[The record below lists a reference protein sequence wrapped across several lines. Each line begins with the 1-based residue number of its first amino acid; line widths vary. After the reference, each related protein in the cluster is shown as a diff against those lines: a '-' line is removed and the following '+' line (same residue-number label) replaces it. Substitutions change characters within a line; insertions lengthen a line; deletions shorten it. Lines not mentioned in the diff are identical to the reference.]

1 MLNKGIDTMTAA
13 LETVV
18 SKVEQLDQTAQT
30 RPAVFGSGSKDSKIE
45 EIEVAGSD
53 EQKGVLAVDRGKL
66 EKLKVVTSELLDIWL
81 FEGSRGL
88 RYLQES
94 TAYKLTDPYV
104 NYVETY
110 QSVKDKSLSLTKN
123 VASKIKELNQ
133 NVVLF
138 YDETTNFVG
147 LLLKVLSD
155 RQETLIAYV
164 RKTYSNVTIFVK
176 DNWLRLDFNADGVV
190 TMDDMR
196 TGLTQFYEFLKSF
209 DYIEATTRIKST
221 IYDEAKR
228 LVSSS
233 AAQSDKAEEIPITEV
248 ASNITEL
255 SSNEIRIEEEINE
268 VKQSLI
274 NLKIDETGGSEKLHA
289 HTELEP
295 TVDT

>member
-1 MLNKGIDTMTAA
+1 
-13 LETVV
+13 
-18 SKVEQLDQTAQT
+18 
-30 RPAVFGSGSKDSKIE
+30 
-45 EIEVAGSD
+45 
-53 EQKGVLAVDRGKL
+53 
-66 EKLKVVTSELLDIWL
+66 
-81 FEGSRGL
+81 
-88 RYLQES
+88 
-94 TAYKLTDPYV
+94 V

-164 RKTYSNVTIFVK
+164 RKTYSNVSIFVK

-233 AAQSDKAEEIPITEV
+233 AA
-248 ASNITEL
+248 
-255 SSNEIRIEEEINE
+255 
-268 VKQSLI
+268 
-274 NLKIDETGGSEKLHA
+274 
-289 HTELEP
+289 
-295 TVDT
+295 

>member
-1 MLNKGIDTMTAA
+1 M
-13 LETVV
+13 
-18 SKVEQLDQTAQT
+18 
-30 RPAVFGSGSKDSKIE
+30 FGSGSKDSKIE

-268 VKQSLI
+268 VK
-274 NLKIDETGGSEKLHA
+274 
-289 HTELEP
+289 
-295 TVDT
+295 

>member
-1 MLNKGIDTMTAA
+1 M
-13 LETVV
+13 
-18 SKVEQLDQTAQT
+18 
-30 RPAVFGSGSKDSKIE
+30 
-45 EIEVAGSD
+45 
-53 EQKGVLAVDRGKL
+53 
-66 EKLKVVTSELLDIWL
+66 
-81 FEGSRGL
+81 
-88 RYLQES
+88 
-94 TAYKLTDPYV
+94 

-164 RKTYSNVTIFVK
+164 RKTYSNVSIFVK

-196 TGLTQFYEFLKSF
+196 IGLTQFYEFLKSF

-228 LVSSS
+228 LVSS
-233 AAQSDKAEEIPITEV
+233 
-248 ASNITEL
+248 
-255 SSNEIRIEEEINE
+255 
-268 VKQSLI
+268 
-274 NLKIDETGGSEKLHA
+274 
-289 HTELEP
+289 
-295 TVDT
+295 

>member
-1 MLNKGIDTMTAA
+1 
-13 LETVV
+13 
-18 SKVEQLDQTAQT
+18 
-30 RPAVFGSGSKDSKIE
+30 
-45 EIEVAGSD
+45 
-53 EQKGVLAVDRGKL
+53 
-66 EKLKVVTSELLDIWL
+66 
-81 FEGSRGL
+81 
-88 RYLQES
+88 
-94 TAYKLTDPYV
+94 V

-164 RKTYSNVTIFVK
+164 RKTYSNVSIFVK

-196 TGLTQFYEFLKSF
+196 IGLTQFYEFLKSF

-228 LVSSS
+228 LVSS
-233 AAQSDKAEEIPITEV
+233 
-248 ASNITEL
+248 
-255 SSNEIRIEEEINE
+255 
-268 VKQSLI
+268 
-274 NLKIDETGGSEKLHA
+274 
-289 HTELEP
+289 
-295 TVDT
+295 

>member
-1 MLNKGIDTMTAA
+1 M
-13 LETVV
+13 
-18 SKVEQLDQTAQT
+18 
-30 RPAVFGSGSKDSKIE
+30 
-45 EIEVAGSD
+45 
-53 EQKGVLAVDRGKL
+53 
-66 EKLKVVTSELLDIWL
+66 
-81 FEGSRGL
+81 
-88 RYLQES
+88 
-94 TAYKLTDPYV
+94 
-104 NYVETY
+104 
-110 QSVKDKSLSLTKN
+110 
-123 VASKIKELNQ
+123 
-133 NVVLF
+133 VLF

-268 VKQSLI
+268 VK
-274 NLKIDETGGSEKLHA
+274 
-289 HTELEP
+289 
-295 TVDT
+295 